1 MKPRATSR
9 STSRDT
15 DDCVMSTDELSSR
28 RRMRCSG
35 ARYVLK
41 STSYSFIDIPTSVNS
56 RRRSR
61 MIDTCARKSASH
73 ASLGFTDGVA
83 RGVG

>member
-1 MKPRATSR
+1 
-9 STSRDT
+9 
-15 DDCVMSTDELSSR
+15 
-28 RRMRCSG
+28 
-35 ARYVLK
+35 
-41 STSYSFIDIPTSVNS
+41 VNS